1 MTATGYRAFVA
12 AHPVLLGFGFT
23 MTFASSVG
31 QTFFIGTFGPSIRE
45 TFGLSHTG
53 WGGIYMAG
61 TLLSALC
68 LPWTGALI
76 DRFKLAPYTLTVFAA
91 LVGATLFMAAVPH
104 VALLV
109 AAIFFLRQSGQGLS
123 SHISVT
129 TMARYFSA
137 GRGKAVAL
145 ATLGFAAGES
155 VLPFLV
161 VAGIASIGWRE
172 TYAASG
178 LVLVVL
184 ILPIIVWLLRRPAW
198 KAGVGDIVS
207 PKVAGG
213 GTNTASEPRV
223 EARSWTRREVLGH
236 WRFYLLMP
244 AVMAPSVIGTAL
256 FFHHLALA
264 EAKGWSA
271 AWITGNYWGYAV
283 GSLIAGL
290 LAGPLIDRITA
301 VRVIPMFLVPMIGA
315 LLIIATFDHAF
326 WAWPYLFLLG
336 VNVGIN
342 YTGLAALWAE
352 IYGVG
357 HIGAIRSLIVSFS
370 VLASALG
377 PPVMGAM
384 MDAPISM
391 ERIAAIFALYC
402 VGATVLMWVAL
413 RGLSTTR

>member
-12 AHPVLLGFGFT
+12 THPALLGFGFT
-23 MTFASSVG
+23 LTFASSVG
-31 QTFFIGTFGPSIRE
+31 QTFFIGAFGPAVRE
-45 TFGLSHTG
+45 SFGLSHTE

-76 DRFKLAPYTLTVFAA
+76 DRFKLGTYTLAVFAG
-91 LVGATLFMAAVPH
+91 LVGAALFMAAVPH
-104 VALLV
+104 VAVLV
-109 AAIFFLRQSGQGLS
+109 LAIFLLRQSGQGLT

-129 TMARYFSA
+129 TMARFFRA

-145 ATLGFAAGES
+145 ASLGFAAGES

-161 VAGIASIGWRE
+161 VVGIATIGWRQ
-172 TYAASG
+172 TYVGAAA
-178 LVLVVL
+178 VLVVL
-184 ILPIIVWLLRRPAW
+184 ILPIIMWLLRRLDRDGSP
-198 KAGVGDIVS
+198 GDIEVS
-207 PKVAGG
+207 TAAAAF
-213 GTNTASEPRV
+213 GTQAET
-223 EARSWTRREVLGH
+223 RSWTRREVLRH
-236 WRFYLLMP
+236 WRFHMLIP
-244 AVMAPSVIGTAL
+244 AVMAPSVIGTAM

-283 GSLIAGL
+283 GSVIAGL

-301 VRVIPMFLVPMIGA
+301 VRVIPMFLVPMMAA
-315 LLIIATFDHAF
+315 LLIISAFDHPY

-352 IYGVG
+352 IYGVR

-377 PPVMGAM
+377 PLGMGAM
-384 MDAPISM
+384 MDSGISM
-391 ERIAAIFALYC
+391 ERIAMIFAGYC
-402 VGATVLMWVAL
+402 GIATVLMVLAL
-413 RGLSTTR
+413 RGLSPAR